1 MSSGIEYEK
10 CSGVADAA
18 WGPVRRLW
26 LLVFAVA
33 VFASAARAQTNIYQN
48 ASNLLLPFLDLLGNQ
63 DVTTANQQQVISINN
78 NSTSVQRNQAI
89 TDNTM
94 SLDNASVVADGLGS
108 RLNQIYQ
115 NAITGNSPLL
125 SSSGNIVQ
133 LFRQADA
140 IAQADAGFAKTYFLN
155 GTIAATG
162 PTWPWDC
169 RAA

>member
-1 MSSGIEYEK
+1 MQQL
-10 CSGVADAA
+10 SGVPDAP
-18 WGPVRRLW
+18 WGALRRLC
-26 LLVFAVA
+26 LLVLAVT
-33 VFASAARAQTNIYQN
+33 VFTSAARAQTNIYQN

-125 SSSGNIVQ
+125 SSTGNIVQ

-140 IAQADAGFAKTYFLN
+140 IAQADAGFAKTY
-155 GTIAATG
+155 
-162 PTWPWDC
+162 
-169 RAA
+169 